1 MSLSASRNLCDEL
14 TAAVHSKNVDRLSE
28 LVRQG
33 ADLNITLSEGLLPLV
48 LAANNCDFETCK
60 VLLRLGA
67 KLDSSGGVVS
77 HETPLSISVR
87 AGLVDAVATL
97 IELGSDVNVTVDL
110 CTERLS
116 ADSFQLY
123 PGSTVLQSAIFR
135 RNLPIIR
142 RLVDAGADVNRADC
156 SGNTAL
162 HLACLDGDDRAV
174 DTVAMLLSL
183 NRGSR
188 AACRRTDIDAS
199 NCHGQTPLMLAAGR
213 SSELVRLLLKERP
226 APVIEAKDR
235 RHKTALHYA
244 AEAGLEDATLM
255 LLRAGCHVDGSKTT
269 NTQSVTPLHVAAHS
283 GKVHICRV
291 LLDFGANPLVHTFDG
306 NTILHQAASSM
317 CGWNGSTDI
326 LEQFI
331 SVGLQI
337 DGKNS
342 AGYTPLAVAAS
353 CGNLTVARFLI
364 DVGARLNEPGN
375 NGMTPLSLSI
385 NGAHCRISQML
396 IVEGANPNSG
406 SVRLDLHSPYLITLL
421 CNNIFEVV
429 LGHHFCNVSSKLDSV
444 HLQLNKTEMS

>member
-48 LAANNCDFETCK
+48 LAANNCDVETCK

-67 KLDSSGGVVS
+67 KLDGSGGVVS
-77 HETPLSISVR
+77 RETPLSIAVR
-87 AGLVDAVATL
+87 AGLEDAVGTL
-97 IELGSDVNVTVDL
+97 IALGSDVNVTIDL
-110 CTERLS
+110 CSELLS
-116 ADSFQLY
+116 ADAFQLY
-123 PGSTVLQSAIFR
+123 PGCTILQSAIFR
-135 RNLPIIR
+135 RNVPIIR
-142 RLVDAGADVNRADC
+142 RLLDAGADVNRADC

-162 HLACLDGDDRAV
+162 HLACLDEAESAA

-199 NCHGQTPLMLAAGR
+199 NCHGQTPLMLASGR
-213 SSELVRLLLKERP
+213 SAELVRMLLKERP
-226 APVIEAKDR
+226 SPIIETKDR

-255 LLRAGCHVDGSKTT
+255 LLRAGCHVNGSKA
-269 NTQSVTPLHVAAHS
+269 NGQYVTPLHVAAHA

-291 LLDFGANPLVHTFDG
+291 LLDFGANPLVHTYDG
-306 NTILHQAASSM
+306 NSVLHQAASSL
-317 CGWNGSTDI
+317 CGWNGSTDV
-326 LEQFI
+326 LQQFVD
-331 SVGLQI
+331 VGVQT

-342 AGYTPLAVAAS
+342 TGYTPLAVAAS
-353 CGNLTVARFLI
+353 SGNLTVARFLI
-364 DVGARLNEPGN
+364 DAGARLNEPGS
-375 NGMTPLSLSI
+375 NGMTALSLSI
-385 NGAHCRISQML
+385 SGSHCSVAHML

-406 SVRLDLHSPYLITLL
+406 SVRLDSHCYFLL
-421 CNNIFEVV
+421 SCTCLYKPACNNNNDDNFYR
-429 LGHHFCNVSSKLDSV
+429 
-444 HLQLNKTEMS
+444 

>member
-1 MSLSASRNLCDEL
+1 MSLSASKNLCDEL

-48 LAANNCDFETCK
+48 LAANNCDVETCK

-67 KLDSSGGVVS
+67 KLDSSGDVVS
-77 HETPLSISVR
+77 RETPLSISVR
-87 AGLVDAVATL
+87 AGLEEAVATL
-97 IELGSDVNVTVDL
+97 IVLGSDVNVTVDL
-110 CTERLS
+110 YSERLS
-116 ADSFQLY
+116 ADAFQLY
-123 PGSTVLQSAIFR
+123 PGSTILQSAIFR
-135 RNLPIIR
+135 RNVPIIR
-142 RLVDAGADVNRADC
+142 RLLDAGADVNRADC

-162 HLACLDGDDRAV
+162 HLACLDGDESAV
-174 DTVAMLLSL
+174 DTVAILLSL

-213 SSELVRLLLKERP
+213 SEELVRLLLKERP
-226 APVIEAKDR
+226 APIIEAKDR

-255 LLRAGCHVDGSKTT
+255 LLRAGCHVDGNRGASAHS
-269 NTQSVTPLHVAAHS
+269 NTPLHVAAHS

-291 LLDFGANPLVHTFDG
+291 LLDFGADMLVHTFDR
-306 NTILHQAASSM
+306 NSVLHQAASSL

-326 LEQFI
+326 LQQFVD
-331 SVGLQI
+331 VGVQI
-337 DGKNS
+337 NGRNS

-353 CGNLTVARFLI
+353 CGNFAVARFLV
-364 DVGARLNEPGN
+364 DSGAQLNEPGSD
-375 NGMTPLSLSI
+375 GMTPLSLSI
-385 NGAHCRISQML
+385 SGSHYTVARML

-406 SVRLDLHSPYLITLL
+406 SIRLDLHFLS
-421 CNNIFEVV
+421 
-429 LGHHFCNVSSKLDSV
+429 
-444 HLQLNKTEMS
+444 